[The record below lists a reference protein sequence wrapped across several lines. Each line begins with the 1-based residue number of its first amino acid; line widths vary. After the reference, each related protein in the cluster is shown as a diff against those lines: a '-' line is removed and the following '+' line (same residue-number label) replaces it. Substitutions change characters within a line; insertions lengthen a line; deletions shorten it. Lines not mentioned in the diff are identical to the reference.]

1 MMAGYL
7 YGSLTQQ
14 RNALAGRHGLQAFLF
29 LALAV
34 YFVWFWSHGGQT
46 VAMKTWHIR
55 LVHAD
60 GMHLFFNMFTLF
72 FFGGQMEAYLS
83 LRIGVLGLPLLY
95 VGGLVASILPSY
107 VKHQNDPNYYSLGAS
122 GAVAAVLFAAVLLRP
137 GATIY
142 LFFIPMPAL
151 VFGIA
156 YIAYSWYMD
165 RQSNDNINHSAHLWG
180 AGFGLMFMA
189 LLEPS
194 LVGRLLH

>member
-1 MMAGYL
+1 MIVTL
-7 YGSLTQQ
+7 ILI
-14 RNALAGRHGLQAFLF
+14 GL
-29 LALAV
+29 
-34 YFVWFWSHGGQT
+34 T
-46 VAMKTWHIR
+46 VAVSLAAFNDAR
-55 LVHAD
+55 LKQKLILWPPAVRRHREYWRLLSYGLIHAD

-72 FFGGQMEAYLS
+72 FFGRQMEIYLTMKMG
-83 LRIGVLGLPLLY
+83 IVGLPLLY
-95 VGGLVASILPSY
+95 VGGLIASILPSY
-107 VKHQNDPNYYSLGAS
+107 VKHQNDPSYYSLGAS
-122 GAVAAVLFAAVLLRP
+122 GAVAAVLFAGVLLRP

-142 LFFIPMPAL
+142 VFFIPMPAL

-189 LLEPS
+189 LLEPA

>member
-1 MMAGYL
+1 MIVTL
-7 YGSLTQQ
+7 ILI
-14 RNALAGRHGLQAFLF
+14 GL
-29 LALAV
+29 
-34 YFVWFWSHGGQT
+34 T
-46 VAMKTWHIR
+46 VAVSLAAFNDAR
-55 LVHAD
+55 LKQKLVLWPPAVRRHREYWRLLSYGLIHAD

-72 FFGGQMEAYLS
+72 FFGRQMEIYLTMKMG
-83 LRIGVLGLPLLY
+83 ILGLPLLY

-122 GAVAAVLFAAVLLRP
+122 GAVAAVLFAGVLLQP

-142 LFFIPMPAL
+142 VFFIPMPAL

-165 RQSNDNINHSAHLWG
+165 RQANDNINHSAHLWG

-189 LLEPS
+189 LLEPT